1 MVIESTT
8 PETTTVATE
17 LTATDITTALAALL
31 NIKETA
37 EVKRDIFQA
46 EGEIKTRIGEAST
59 AAQIAT
65 LNATISQLQSNA
77 GLAQDIARSSTE
89 AALGFG
95 IVGKNVSDV
104 AGILGVSVVNATAG
118 TNNLVSTATNL
129 LNTAIVKGFS
139 DAATVTVNEA
149 EKTRNLI
156 TSNYVADLNA
166 KNVILANQVTEL
178 RGDCRSH
185 EHATQAQTQSLLLQM
200 IGDITA
206 TKQVVNNMGSGSV
219 SGQTATAVKN

>member
-1 MVIESTT
+1 MVIETPTT
-8 PETTTVATE
+8 QDTTM
-17 LTATDITTALAALL
+17 ATDTTAQEVINALSGIL

-59 AAQIAT
+59 ANQIAT

-95 IVGKNVSDV
+95 IVGKSVSDV

-139 DAATVTVNEA
+139 DAAAVTVAEA
-149 EKTRNLI
+149 EKTRALI
-156 TSNYVADLNA
+156 TANYVADLNS

-178 RGDCRSH
+178 RGDCRSY
-185 EHATQAQTQSLLLQM
+185 EHSSQVQFQQQMAQLLVDSATN
-200 IGDITA
+200 
-206 TKQVVNNMGSGSV
+206 KQIVNNMGSGTV
-219 SGQTATAVKN
+219 SGQTSTAVKN